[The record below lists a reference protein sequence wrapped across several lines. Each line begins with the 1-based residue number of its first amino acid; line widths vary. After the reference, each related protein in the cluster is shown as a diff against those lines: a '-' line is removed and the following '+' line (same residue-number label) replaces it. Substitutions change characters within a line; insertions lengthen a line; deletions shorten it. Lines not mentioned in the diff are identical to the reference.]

1 MTVTPSAKAAVA
13 ARIGVR
19 SGGLGRGFCGGRE
32 QGDGHGGGVGGGG
45 AVGVVGVVEPAS
57 AVAGE
62 ELRDVNY
69 QISFSWLSCLSWL
82 AHTICALTA
91 FENHCND

>member
-1 MTVTPSAKAAVA
+1 M
-13 ARIGVR
+13 
-19 SGGLGRGFCGGRE
+19 
-32 QGDGHGGGVGGGG
+32 
-45 AVGVVGVVEPAS
+45 VEPAS

-69 QISFSWLSCLSWL
+69 QVSFSWLSCLSWL

>member
-1 MTVTPSAKAAVA
+1 
-13 ARIGVR
+13 
-19 SGGLGRGFCGGRE
+19 
-32 QGDGHGGGVGGGG
+32 
-45 AVGVVGVVEPAS
+45 VVEPAS

-69 QISFSWLSCLSWL
+69 QVSFPWLSCLSWL

>member
-1 MTVTPSAKAAVA
+1 MATNEPIIRVMTMAVVLA
-13 ARIGVR
+13 
-19 SGGLGRGFCGGRE
+19 
-32 QGDGHGGGVGGGG
+32 
-45 AVGVVGVVEPAS
+45 GVVLLELAGEDPAS

-69 QISFSWLSCLSWL
+69 QVSFSWLSCLSWL